1 MILKY
6 AHNPL
11 HSFQWKAEYSC
22 GLALATCF
30 WQIECDFWTLPLGS
44 QLPLC
49 EEAHGTWGGC
59 VLTYS
64 PDWGWGLSQQL
75 ILPTGHGSKKPADDS
90 SCQSQA
96 DPAENEWNINK
107 LPYSYC
113 RFVSEKKFQFLKSLI
128 LEVFTYAAVE
138 NQNSHIRESGGFS
151 FHAPWFLVRTQRIWG
166 FTHCKKV
173 YWR

>member
-22 GLALATCF
+22 GPALATCF

-75 ILPTGHGSKKPADDS
+75 ILPTGHGSKKLADDS

-96 DPAENEWNINK
+96 DPAENEWNISK
-107 LPYSYC
+107 LPYTYG
-113 RFVSEKKFQFLKSLI
+113 RFVSEKKMS
-128 LEVFTYAAVE
+128 VFKVTNFGGVYLCSSRKPK
-138 NQNSHIRESGGFS
+138 QSHWESGGFS

-166 FTHCKKV
+166 LTHCKKV
-173 YWR
+173 YWT